1 VAGGLLAS
9 LAGGTG
15 EEEGR
20 KGLLEEVA
28 AGQRSAS
35 AMGSGACGGAEWG
48 GGRGWASTPVCLCCG
63 GMRGIGV
70 GGAGWITGEG

>member
-1 VAGGLLAS
+1 VAAGLLAS

-48 GGRGWASTPVCLCCG
+48 GGRLGFPPSCPAAACG
-63 GMRGIGV
+63 GIA
-70 GGAGWITGEG
+70 GAGWITGEG